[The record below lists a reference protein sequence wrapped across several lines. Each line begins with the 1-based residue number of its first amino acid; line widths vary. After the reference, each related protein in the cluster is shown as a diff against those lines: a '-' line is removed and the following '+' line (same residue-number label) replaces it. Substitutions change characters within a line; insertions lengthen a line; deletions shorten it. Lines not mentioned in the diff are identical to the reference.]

1 MEQHRTVTVQRLQKS
16 YEIENTKPVETIY
29 LKHFSREIPFST
41 SSTYTTHQHSQQ
53 ITRPIP
59 VFVSQ
64 FKDLHVNCGEKA
76 YFSARVTPES
86 DPTLKVEFFFQN
98 QKLQSNSKVTAS
110 IHFGLIELTILNVD
124 INDAGIYLCRV
135 YSDSGEAVSAAA
147 LSVTSKRE
155 YQHSIKAEY
164 NAHHGQQIKQ
174 HKLIEEKTSQHTIDE
189 QSKHLLQQQMLDS
202 QRQLLIREQEARK
215 PTFLGTMNN
224 LVLPEDSNCHFHARL
239 EPSNDSNLRI
249 EWYLN
254 GRPLITS
261 SKISSIFSNGYVALN
276 IYCVKK
282 SDEGKFR
289 SLSQIG

>member
-29 LKHFSREIPFST
+29 LKHFSREIPFSST
-41 SSTYTTHQHSQQ
+41 TYTTRSQQ
-53 ITRPIP
+53 ISRPIP

-98 QKLQSNSKVTAS
+98 QKLLSNSKITAS
-110 IHFGLIELTILNVD
+110 LSFGLIELTILNVD

-189 QSKHLLQQQMLDS
+189 KSKYLLQQQMLDS
-202 QRQLLIREQEARK
+202 QRQLLIREQESRK

-224 LVLPEDSNCHFHARL
+224 LILPEDSNAHFHARL
-239 EPSNDSNLRI
+239 EPSNESNIRI

-254 GRPLITS
+254 GRPLINS
-261 SKISSIFSNGYVALN
+261 NRISSIYSNGYVAVN
-276 IYCVKK
+276 IYVIKK
-282 SDEGKFR
+282 SDEGKHSDFF
-289 SLSQIG
+289 G